1 MKLDGLAAFVTVANT
16 GSISEAARQLRL
28 SKSAV
33 SERLTELER
42 ALGANLVQRSSRQ
55 LALTEDGLAF
65 LERAK
70 RIVTEADQAEN
81 ELAQRRGE
89 ITGPLR
95 IAAPRGFGDL
105 HLGPALYSFMERYP
119 EVSVTADFDDRIGE
133 AAHGYDALV
142 RIAPGEMPKMPT
154 QTLTLS
160 RRALVAAPSYLA
172 RFGRPR
178 TIDELAQHK
187 AIHYM
192 ERNPDDWSFKSGT
205 EMVVAR
211 VAPRLRVTSCLAMRD
226 AAIAGL
232 GIASLPTFHSHEA
245 LRSGALEV
253 VDIGLEADLTPIS
266 IAYHGVP
273 PAAKLIA
280 LIEHLAR
287 VFGDPPY
294 WDVGLRLP
302 NIEDPPVGPKK
313 AVGSAR

>member
-42 ALGANLVQRSSRQ
+42 ALGANLVQRNSRQ

-70 RIVTEADQAEN
+70 RIVSEADQAAN

-89 ITGPLR
+89 IAGPLR
-95 IAAPRGFGDL
+95 IAGPRGFGDL

-119 EVSVTADFDDRIGE
+119 GVSITADFDDRIGD
-133 AAHGYDALV
+133 AASGYDAVV
-142 RIAPGEMPKMPT
+142 RIAPGETAKMPT

-178 TIDELAQHK
+178 TIDDIAQHK

-192 ERNPDDWSFKSGT
+192 DRSPDDWSFKSGS
-205 EMVVAR
+205 EVVVAR

-232 GIASLPTFHSHEA
+232 GIASLPTFHSHDA

-253 VDIGLEADLTPIS
+253 VDMGLEPDVTPIS
-266 IAYHGVP
+266 IMHHDVP
-273 PAAKLIA
+273 PTAKLTA
-280 LIEHLAR
+280 LIDHLKRA
-287 VFGDPPY
+287 FGEPPY
-294 WDVGLRLP
+294 WDVGVQLP
-302 NIEDPPVGPKK
+302 NAAG
-313 AVGSAR
+313 